1 MARGANGSG
10 GVQKMKLS
18 VLECVRKNSL
28 FRRDHLLAAAFAFV
42 ERAGTGA
49 CVEARSISCKLVDRL
64 GCMPNTVG
72 SFEAK
77 THLPALLE
85 RVVRGERI
93 TITKRGIP
101 VAMLV
106 PVENAPVI
114 DRKRAI
120 AELKEFGRGRKLP
133 DGMTVRDLI
142 DAGRRF

>member
-1 MARGANGSG
+1 MAS
-10 GVQKMKLS
+10 
-18 VLECVRKNSL
+18 
-28 FRRDHLLAAAFAFV
+28 
-42 ERAGTGA
+42 
-49 CVEARSISCKLVDRL
+49 
-64 GCMPNTVG
+64 VG

-85 RVVRGERI
+85 RVVKGERI

-106 PVENAPVI
+106 PIENTPIV
-114 DRKRAI
+114 DRRRAI
-120 AELKEFGRGRKLP
+120 AELKAFGSGRKLP

>member
-1 MARGANGSG
+1 M
-10 GVQKMKLS
+10 LS
-18 VLECVRKNSL
+18 
-28 FRRDHLLAAAFAFV
+28 
-42 ERAGTGA
+42 T
-49 CVEARSISCKLVDRL
+49 I
-64 GCMPNTVG
+64 G

-85 RVVRGERI
+85 RVLHGERI

-106 PVENAPVI
+106 PVENAPLM

-120 AELKEFGRGRKLP
+120 AELKAFGRGLKITE
-133 DGMTVRDLI
+133 GMTVRDLI